1 MVVDATLP
9 PCLLIL
15 KIPLLGAVT
24 SPRPRVTESLDPR
37 LRGANSHSR
46 AAVNCPAQTGVHG
59 LLKPRD
65 PHQQQQKQDPE
76 TTEPDTFPFCRF
88 SWTLEILSIE
98 IMNTIGDKGQPGK
111 VRHPRMVW
119 LIFSNAKN
127 LSLYTTHRTHADSR
141 LPHTSLKKISG
152 TVFSDLVLHYIMF
165 HVILN

>member
-65 PHQQQQKQDPE
+65 PQQQKQDPE

-141 LPHTSLKKISG
+141 LPHTSLKKY
-152 TVFSDLVLHYIMF
+152 LVQCS
-165 HVILN
+165 VT

>member
-98 IMNTIGDKGQPGK
+98 IMNTISDKGQPGK

-141 LPHTSLKKISG
+141 LPHTSLKKY
-152 TVFSDLVLHYIMF
+152 LVQCS
-165 HVILN
+165 VT